1 MTLST
6 MAKNGFTKI
15 QEIVEEAAQQMP
27 DKVYKDLMDTLGKIH
42 NEQQKGNGENSIILT
57 AGTGEQGSWTFTP
70 SNTSIQIPQQPIM
83 QTYEGRE
90 SHAREEAANALE
102 ERTRDN
108 ELWLRLVGSHVVG
121 AYKAACLVNEAAS
134 VVRNSLY
141 VRYAND
147 FCRRGGVEGHWR
159 GQISYDNLC
168 PGWWW
173 RGYGV
178 NLFITH

>member
-1 MTLST
+1 

-42 NEQQKGNGENSIILT
+42 NELQQGSGENSIILT
-57 AGTGEQGSWTFTP
+57 AGTGERETWTFTP
-70 SNTSIQIPQQPIM
+70 SNTSFHIPEQPMM
-83 QTYEGRE
+83 QTSEGRDR
-90 SHAREEAANALE
+90 HAQEEVARTLE
-102 ERTRDN
+102 ERTHDN

-121 AYKAACLVNEAAS
+121 AYKAACLANEAAC

-159 GQISYDNLC
+159 GQTSYDNLC

-173 RGYGV
+173 NLEGV
-178 NLFITH
+178 NIFHLK